1 MKLISYC
8 LLFASVLFGRHL
20 FAQKNANNWYYGHH
34 SGITFNTIP
43 PVMLT
48 GGQIYTN
55 EGCSSISDDNDNL
68 LFYSDGMTIWDASH
82 NIMPNG
88 TGLHG
93 QTSSSQS
100 CLITPAPANKDLFY
114 VFTAPEYATNY

>member
-1 MKLISYC
+1 
-8 LLFASVLFGRHL
+8 
-20 FAQKNANNWYYGHH
+20 
-34 SGITFNTIP
+34 
-43 PVMLT
+43 MLT

-55 EGCSSISDDNDNL
+55 EGCSSISDDNGNL

-100 CLITPAPANKDLFY
+100 CLIAPDPGNTDLFY
-114 VFTAPEYATNY
+114 VFTAPEYATNDGLEYSVVDMNLNGGMGDVTGIKNVVLLANSTE